1 MKKLLFTMAMVL
13 LSEWG
18 MAQSAKGAAASGFSF
33 DVYGDSRSMLFL
45 PYREDQQ
52 AEARRYLADIYDLM
66 LSEKMAAEEVDKDA
80 RLTYDP
86 ANHELL
92 QIDTPL
98 QGKRATLTSTKA
110 GLPRLQWRT
119 HNFSLAYGARSSGW
133 KAEIGLPGG

>member
-1 MKKLLFTMAMVL
+1 
-13 LSEWG
+13 
-18 MAQSAKGAAASGFSF
+18 
-33 DVYGDSRSMLFL
+33 VYGDSRSMLFL

-52 AEARRYLADIYDLM
+52 ADARRYLADIYDLM

-98 QGKRATLTSTKA
+98 QGKRATLTFDK
-110 GLPRLQWRT
+110 
-119 HNFSLAYGARSSGW
+119 GW
-133 KAEIGLPGG
+133 VTEASVEDPQLLPGVRRTIFRLEGGDWVARGVVRDVKDGHARFILNTGDMVFWGK